1 MTHRVLSSDPISPF
15 MEGSGSDL
23 DDEGRGSLILSSA
36 TASLWL
42 APWFE
47 VPIIFCMEKLV
58 WLVFR
63 FLGPWLGVSL
73 WWESGVSAPSPL
85 SIQLDSE
92 EERSRTFL

>member
-1 MTHRVLSSDPISPF
+1 MLSSDPISPF
-15 MEGSGSDL
+15 MEGSGSGLD

-36 TASLWL
+36 GASSLRE
-42 APWFE
+42 PWFG
-47 VPIIFCMEKLV
+47 VPMVLCEEKLA
-58 WLVFR
+58 WLELR

-92 EERSRTFL
+92 EERSRIFL